1 MTTPSDPHRD
11 LELLRAWRSGD
22 GEAGKQLFARHA
34 TAVTNLFR
42 RNVRNKDVIPD
53 LVQRTFLACIE
64 PGDHPEVKNVGS
76 WLRGVAYY
84 KMTHYFRTE
93 RNAPRLGTDED
104 AAMTLESVEPD
115 PEYLLQM
122 SDERRLLMKALRRVK
137 IEYQA
142 IIELNYW
149 EGVSCD
155 DIAETLGLPQGT
167 VRRRLQ
173 LGRDALEAQLAKLAE
188 SKALLETTTMS
199 ITAWKR
205 GVHEWI
211 AKNKA

>member
-1 MTTPSDPHRD
+1 MATASDPRTD
-11 LELLRAWRSGD
+11 PELLQAWRGGD
-22 GEAGKQLFARHA
+22 AEAGKQLFSRHA

-42 RNVRNKDVIPD
+42 RNVRNADVIPD
-53 LVQRTFLACIE
+53 LVQDTFIACRTSTTQDIA
-64 PGDHPEVKNVGS
+64 NVGA
-76 WLRGVAYY
+76 WLRGVAYF

-93 RNAPRLGTDED
+93 RNAPRLGADEE
-104 AAMTLESVEPD
+104 AATTLESLEPD
-115 PEYLLQM
+115 PEYLLQI
-122 SDERRLLMKALRRVK
+122 SDERRLLMKALRRIK

-155 DIAETLGLPQGT
+155 DIAEILGLPQGT

-173 LGRDALEAQLAKLAE
+173 LGRDALEAQLEKLAE

-199 ITAWKR
+199 ITDWKQK
-205 GVHEWI
+205 VQAWI
-211 AKNKA
+211 AEHKA